1 MCLGALSV
9 HQKREEKLM
18 SLERHAGWAEGEGR
32 DGVQRRAEHRRLS
45 WEKPELLRFGKPA
58 ELASHKKDSFA

>member
-1 MCLGALSV
+1 
-9 HQKREEKLM
+9 M